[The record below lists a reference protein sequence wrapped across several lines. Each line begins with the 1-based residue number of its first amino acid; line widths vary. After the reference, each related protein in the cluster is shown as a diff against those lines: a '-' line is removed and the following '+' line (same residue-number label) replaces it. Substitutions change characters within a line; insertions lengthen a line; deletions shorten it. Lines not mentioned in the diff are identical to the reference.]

1 MPIGTC
7 DPASRGRG
15 ETYNEFAMEV
25 PLPDGSGYVLIDCRY
40 TWDGTST
47 RATGCDGPVIFLR
60 TRNTG
65 ASTAWAMLPDKKKAP
80 LWVQLDPGTDV
91 TVTQKGQLAN
101 LGLSN
106 SKDVETVQF
115 SFTDPT
121 AA

>member
-65 ASTAWAMLPDKKKAP
+65 TSTAWAMLPDKKKAP
-80 LWVQLDPGTDV
+80 LWVQLDPEHRRHGDPE
-91 TVTQKGQLAN
+91 GAAREPRPLQLPSRRPDGPV
-101 LGLSN
+101 L
-106 SKDVETVQF
+106 VH
-115 SFTDPT
+115 
-121 AA
+121 